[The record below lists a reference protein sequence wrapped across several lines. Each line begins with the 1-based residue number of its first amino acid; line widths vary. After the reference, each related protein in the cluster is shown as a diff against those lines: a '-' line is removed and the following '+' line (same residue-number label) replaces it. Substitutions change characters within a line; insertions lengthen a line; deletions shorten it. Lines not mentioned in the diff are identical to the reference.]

1 MLSQTVSK
9 TALLIVPIAEY
20 RYLAILNARLLQNKL
35 PEHVREQALALKP
48 SMLEVSGA
56 LDPPVSLEWIE
67 SIV

>member
-1 MLSQTVSK
+1 
-9 TALLIVPIAEY
+9 VPIAEY